1 MRDESRA
8 SKQLR
13 LKQFADR
20 VDRYVVE
27 QWLRKRRDSLAAA
40 RSLGLEPETI
50 GVVIRDQMIY
60 DQVDR

>member
-1 MRDESRA
+1 MRDKSRA
-8 SKQLR
+8 SKRLR

-20 VDRYVVE
+20 VDRFVVE

-50 GVVIRDQMIY
+50 GVV
-60 DQVDR
+60 